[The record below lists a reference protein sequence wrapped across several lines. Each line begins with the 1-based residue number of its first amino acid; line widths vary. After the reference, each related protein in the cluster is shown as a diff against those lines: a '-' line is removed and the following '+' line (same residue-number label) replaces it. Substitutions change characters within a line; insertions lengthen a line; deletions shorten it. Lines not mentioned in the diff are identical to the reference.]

1 MADHQEMIHA
11 AAAPVMYSGGGAAA
25 GGATTT
31 TGSHG
36 GGGGDWWSA
45 AVSSCSAPAPETM
58 QGFGGW
64 SAAVVAVDG
73 GGNTSRSAAGN
84 TASSESP
91 GSLATGSSITF
102 QEPAGG
108 VADPAAIAVHAQTVA
123 GGGGGGWNQQPFL
136 DGSGFHGYMS
146 SSRNDHHTNHHH
158 HQINTPS
165 LMSNSSS
172 NNGVMLQ
179 EHQHD
184 QNYQFLSN
192 LGFELLSSP
201 TSPYGGGGGFRSSL
215 LRSLTEPAAAAKPN
229 DSPGFQQYHHH
240 QPAMNLQPPAAA
252 AGREPLQFTN
262 STAAPFWNPSSGFT
276 VAAEGTA
283 LGGAGASPAQPTP
296 ASLAA
301 KRALEGVG
309 DSSSIIT
316 KKAKADS
323 TPLKKSRT
331 GTPSPLP
338 TTFKAWDRV
347 TALQQLVSPF
357 GKTDTASVLH
367 ETIEYI
373 KFLHDQVGAL
383 SAPYL
388 KNRQQVPHLKN
399 STGVDNDGGGGG
411 EATAASKRDLT
422 GRGLCLVPISSTF
435 AVASETPVDFWTPFG
450 AAFR

>member
-1 MADHQEMIHA
+1 
-11 AAAPVMYSGGGAAA
+11 MYGGGGVAA

-123 GGGGGGWNQQPFL
+123 GGGGGGGWNQQPFL

-331 GTPSPLP
+331 GTPSALP
-338 TTFKAWDRV
+338 TTFKVRKEKLGDRV

>member
-11 AAAPVMYSGGGAAA
+11 AAAPAMYGGGGGGAA

-31 TGSHG
+31 TGSH

-108 VADPAAIAVHAQTVA
+108 GGGVADPAAIAVHAQTVA
-123 GGGGGGWNQQPFL
+123 GGGWNQQPFL

-158 HQINTPS
+158 HHHIKTPS
-165 LMSNSSS
+165 LMSHSSS
-172 NNGVMLQ
+172 NNSVMLQ
-179 EHQHD
+179 DHHHD

-201 TSPYGGGGGFRSSL
+201 TSPYGGSGGGGGFRSSL
-215 LRSLTEPAAAAKPN
+215 LRSLTEPPAAAVAKPN
-229 DSPGFQQYHHH
+229 NSPGFQQYHNHQH
-240 QPAMNLQPPAAA
+240 QPAMNLQPPAA

-276 VAAEGTA
+276 VAADGAA
-283 LGGAGASPAQPTP
+283 LGGAGASPAQTTP

-301 KRALEGVG
+301 KVRKEKLG
-309 DSSSIIT
+309 
-316 KKAKADS
+316 
-323 TPLKKSRT
+323 
-331 GTPSPLP
+331 
-338 TTFKAWDRV
+338 DRV

-388 KNRQQVPHLKN
+388 KNRQQVLHLKN
-399 STGVDNDGGGGG
+399 SAGVDNDGGGGG